1 VSVKKGKSVHTDHA
15 YKAVVRKRNRIK
27 AKVQFLVSFSNTSD
41 RTNQSQLQIPFF
53 TKNFPPFLKK
63 KNAFWFG
70 FSPTVFEKLRG
81 LELARDIEKFTE
93 SVSLSVHSDFHDR
106 NTSF

>member
-1 VSVKKGKSVHTDHA
+1 
-15 YKAVVRKRNRIK
+15 
-27 AKVQFLVSFSNTSD
+27 VQFLVSFSNTSD
-41 RTNQSQLQIPFF
+41 RTNQPHLQIPFF
-53 TKNFPPFLKK
+53 TKNFPLLKNPSNQYWPDFTNGVSALAQYNAK
-63 KNAFWFG
+63 HQFKTSNAFWFG
-70 FSPTVFEKLRG
+70 FFPTVFEKLRG